1 MQTGVGF
8 GNYNNKKI
16 DNKYLDLK
24 TYPFGKILFKMLSV
38 YHAET
43 AGNPNNPI
51 PVTRNSVSKTANKIK
66 RFTKEAERLIPFRFL
81 AKKQIL

>member
-8 GNYNNKKI
+8 NNKKV
-16 DNKYLDLK
+16 DKKYSHLRA
-24 TYPFGKILFKMLSV
+24 YPFANILFKTLSV
-38 YHAET
+38 YQVET

-66 RFTKEAERLIPFRFL
+66 RFTKEAERLMPFRFFTR
-81 AKKQIL
+81 KQIL

>member
-8 GNYNNKKI
+8 GINNKKV
-16 DNKYLDLK
+16 DKKYLDLR
-24 TYPFGKILFKMLSV
+24 TYPFGKILFKKLSV

-66 RFTKEAERLIPFRFL
+66 RFTKEAERLMPFRFFT
-81 AKKQIL
+81 KKQIL

>member
-1 MQTGVGF
+1 MVLVF
-8 GNYNNKKI
+8 NNKKV
-16 DNKYLDLK
+16 DKKYSNWR
-24 TYPFGKILFKMLSV
+24 TYPFGNILFKRLSV
-38 YHAET
+38 YQVET